1 MESTIWSPPGVSTR
15 RGFLLT
21 AGVTL
26 AVLALAQPAAA
37 WWGDTHG
44 LLTRAA
50 VQALPQE
57 VPAFFREGAE
67 TAAHISFD
75 PDVAKNRRVPHVR
88 HGEHPEH
95 FADIE
100 LLQGEEL
107 PDQRYDFIALCHTL
121 GIAPDEAGF
130 APYAITE
137 YVERLA
143 VAFAEHRKWPQNGVI
158 QVKCLVY
165 AGFLGHYAEDIV
177 QPLHATIHYN
187 GRVGEDGSRTGA
199 GIHEKVDSLIERIG
213 LTAEELA
220 EGVQARA
227 VEGEL
232 FAAVRSRL
240 EVDDFADARARVLY
254 IALEDCYRHDQTDT
268 EHLLLR
274 LEPPELRSLVAQKL
288 GSDEF
293 TVNADAY
300 VSEGIRHV
308 KSHALERKRDRLLE
322 QVRQA
327 ERAGASQVVTEL
339 LADKIYLD
347 SELNK
352 LRGEAVSR

>member
-213 LTAEELA
+213 LTAAELG
-220 EGVQARA
+220 EGVEPAPL
-227 VEGEL
+227 EGEL
-232 FAAVRSRL
+232 FAAVRDQVL
-240 EVDDFADARARVLY
+240 ESNGQVDRVYELAGGLDPVSEPARAFAEERGRLAVAFTASLY
-254 IALEDCYRHDQTDT
+254 LTAWRLSEDI
-268 EHLLLR
+268 R
-274 LEPPELRSLVAQKL
+274 LPSWLKRSP
-288 GSDEF
+288 
-293 TVNADAY
+293 
-300 VSEGIRHV
+300 
-308 KSHALERKRDRLLE
+308 
-322 QVRQA
+322 
-327 ERAGASQVVTEL
+327 
-339 LADKIYLD
+339 
-347 SELNK
+347 
-352 LRGEAVSR
+352 EAVE

>member
-15 RGFLLT
+15 RGFRLA

-57 VPAFFREGAE
+57 VPAFFRDGAE

-107 PDQRYDFIALCHTL
+107 PDQRYDFIDLCHTL
-121 GIAPDEAGF
+121 GVAPEEAGF

-143 VAFAEHRKWPQNGVI
+143 VAFAESRKWPQNGVI

-165 AGFLGHYAEDIV
+165 AGFLAHYAADIV

-187 GRVGEDGSRTGA
+187 GRVGEDGSRSGA
-199 GIHEKVDSLIERIG
+199 GIHEQVDSLIERIG
-213 LTAEELA
+213 LTAAELR
-220 EGVQARA
+220 EGVEAA
-227 VEGEL
+227 PLEGEL
-232 FAAVRSRL
+232 FAAVRDQVL
-240 EVDDFADARARVLY
+240 ESNGQVDRVYELAGSLDPVSEPARAFAEERGRLAVAFTASLY
-254 IALEDCYRHDQTDT
+254 LTAWRLSEDI
-268 EHLLLR
+268 R
-274 LEPPELRSLVAQKL
+274 LPSWLKRSP
-288 GSDEF
+288 
-293 TVNADAY
+293 
-300 VSEGIRHV
+300 
-308 KSHALERKRDRLLE
+308 
-322 QVRQA
+322 
-327 ERAGASQVVTEL
+327 GAVE
-339 LADKIYLD
+339 
-347 SELNK
+347 
-352 LRGEAVSR
+352 